1 MQSTVWRGQHHQ
13 APRRID
19 EDSSSPQQSN
29 MQYGYN
35 AQQQM
40 HQQQQHQQQQQQMQ
54 QVQNQQG
61 GQQQGQPVAQQQQ
74 QQQQPQQQ
82 LQAVDQNGNPI
93 PVNPNQNS
101 NAGDGSSQGGSQNP
115 PMNLASVLHYLQ
127 SEWRRWE
134 RDRNE
139 WEIER
144 AEMRVRSS
152 DNSSSHSVGAD
163 RPAFAMLLFHSVM
176 RCR

>member
-1 MQSTVWRGQHHQ
+1 MQSNVWQGQHHQ

-19 EDSSSPQQSN
+19 EESSSPQQSN

-61 GQQQGQPVAQQQQ
+61 GQQQGQPVAQ

-152 DNSSSHSVGAD
+152 SNSTCQLVGAD
-163 RPAFAMLLFHSVM
+163 PSAFVMLLFHSVM
-176 RCR
+176 RRR